1 MRMRALRWLAAVL
14 MTVGMTAGAVTPASA
29 EQRELTVLSFNIH
42 HAEGADGVLDLDR
55 IARVIER
62 SGADVA
68 GLQEVDRHYSDRSEW
83 ADQARLLAK
92 RLGYHVVFGANID
105 NPPPAPGTPRVQY
118 GTAILSRYPIVDSS
132 NTHLHRSPD
141 QEQRGL
147 LHAEVNIR
155 GERVHVYDTHLA
167 ASSQSDRTE
176 QGRQIADLIGDTRR
190 AVLVGDLNAE
200 PGAPEL
206 APLDRT
212 LTDVW
217 PAVGEGD
224 GATLP
229 SQAPEKRIDYVYTA
243 GDVTPV
249 SARVLDDE
257 PEASDHL
264 PVVAE
269 LDLG

>member
-1 MRMRALRWLAAVL
+1 MRTLRWLAAAL
-14 MTVGMTAGAVTPASA
+14 MAAGMAAGAVTPASA
-29 EQRELTVLSFNIH
+29 DQRALTVLSFNIH
-42 HAEGADGVLDLDR
+42 HAEGTDGALDLDR
-55 IARVIER
+55 IARVIDR

-68 GLQEVDRHYSDRSEW
+68 GLQEVDRHYSDRSAW
-83 ADQARLLAK
+83 ADQARELARK
-92 RLGYHVVFGANID
+92 LGYHVVFGANID
-105 NPPPAPGTPRVQY
+105 DPPSAPGERRVQY

-132 NTHLHRSPD
+132 NTYLHRSPD

-147 LHAEVNIR
+147 LHAELNIR

-167 ASSQSDRTE
+167 ASSQSDRAA
-176 QGRQIADLIGDTRR
+176 QGRQVADIIGDTRR

-206 APLDRT
+206 APIDRA

-224 GATLP
+224 GPTLP
-229 SQAPEKRIDYVYTA
+229 SEEPEKRIDYVYA
-243 GDVTPV
+243 GDDVTPV
-249 SARVLDDE
+249 AARVLDEE

-269 LDLG
+269 LDIG